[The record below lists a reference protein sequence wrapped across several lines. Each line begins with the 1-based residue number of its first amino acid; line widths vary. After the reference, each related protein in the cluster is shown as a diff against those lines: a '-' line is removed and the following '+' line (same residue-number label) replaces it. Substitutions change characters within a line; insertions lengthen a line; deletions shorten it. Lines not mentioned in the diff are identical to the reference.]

1 MQAGRGDRAVRVL
14 GFAPDIIL
22 RIMIRRFAP
31 TVLRTCR
38 RSCGLPCIPSNSA
51 RSWTQLTTRRSFLPE
66 APRPGRPD
74 CVQCASE
81 DVTEGETVTR
91 GLGDTWLSAAA
102 AALLATAAATTARAQ
117 EYPSKPVVIVVPAAV
132 GGPTDTLARNLGVA
146 MGSALKQQMIIDNSG
161 GAGGI
166 IGINKAAKAR
176 PDGYTVLLYHIG
188 MSTSPALYRKLPYDT
203 VNDFE
208 YIGQVADVPMTLV
221 AKKEMSPKTF
231 GEFLAYAKANQ
242 GTLTYANAG
251 IGSASYLCGL
261 LFMSTIQAD
270 FTTVPYKGTGPAM
283 TDLIG
288 GRVDFMCDQTTNTT
302 PQIKAGT
309 IKVYGVTSSV
319 RVPSL
324 PDVPTLDEQGLKG
337 FALVVWNGLFAPRR
351 GTPKPALDRLIGALQ
366 AAVTDTAFRTRLA
379 DLGAEPVAV
388 GKATPES
395 LRILLRSEIDKWGP
409 IIRKTGVYAD

>member
-1 MQAGRGDRAVRVL
+1 MLNA
-14 GFAPDIIL
+14 
-22 RIMIRRFAP
+22 
-31 TVLRTCR
+31 R
-38 RSCGLPCIPSNSA
+38 RSLCSA
-51 RSWTQLTTRRSFLPE
+51 ER
-66 APRPGRPD
+66 G
-74 CVQCASE
+74 
-81 DVTEGETVTR
+81 GIVTR
-91 GLGDTWLSAAA
+91 GLGRTGLSAAA
-102 AALLATAAATTARAQ
+102 AALLASAAATTARAQ
-117 EYPSKPVVIVVPAAV
+117 DYYPSKPVVIVVPAAA

-161 GAGGI
+161 GAGGT

-188 MSTSPALYRKLPYDT
+188 MSTSPALYRKLAYDT

-221 AKKEMSPKTF
+221 AKKGMSPRTF
-231 GEFLAYAKANQ
+231 GELLAYAKATQ

-251 IGSASYLCGL
+251 IGSASYLCGV

-283 TDLIG
+283 TDLVG
-288 GRVDFMCDQTTNTT
+288 GRVDLMCDQTTNTT

-309 IKVYGVTSSV
+309 IKVYGVTSNV

-337 FALVVWNGLFAPRR
+337 FALVVWNGLFAPK
-351 GTPKPALDRLIGALQ
+351 GTPKPAPDRLVGALQ
-366 AAVTDTAFRTRLA
+366 TAVMDPAFKTRLA

-395 LRILLRSEIDKWGP
+395 LRTLLKSELDKWGP